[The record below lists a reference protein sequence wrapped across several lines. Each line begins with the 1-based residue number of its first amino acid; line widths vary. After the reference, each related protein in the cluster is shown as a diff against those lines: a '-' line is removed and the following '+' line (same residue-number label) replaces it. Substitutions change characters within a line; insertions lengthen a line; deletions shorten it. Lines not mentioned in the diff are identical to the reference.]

1 MLDNW
6 HEFYELLGTAAAALL
21 SLLFVVASI
30 GANAMTPETAGGT
43 RTFMSPVAFH
53 YANVL
58 FLGLVALIP
67 TQTWESFGLTLAV
80 AAAGS
85 LAYSLVIL
93 VRVLRDSRADM
104 VDNFAYGAV
113 PAVCYMR
120 GSRLVSPYPERVRSG
135 PRGAGRRGAVVARRQ
150 YPQRLGPDAVDGAPV
165 RKPQPAAVTSVT
177 LILLPARILASVFT
191 SPSAFAQI
199 LQGLAS
205 RVSSPFEI
213 GVRPKPMAMAWP
225 SGQ

>member
-6 HEFYELLGTAAAALL
+6 HEFYGLLGTAAAALL

-30 GANAMTPETAGGT
+30 GANALTVESAGAT

-67 TQTWESFGLTLAV
+67 TQTWESFGLTLGV

-85 LAYSLVIL
+85 LGYSIVIL

-104 VDNFAYGAV
+104 ADNLAYGAV
-113 PAVCYMR
+113 PAVCYTA
-120 GSRLVSPYPERVRSG
+120 GLIASVLILKQSAAGLEVLAGAALLLLVVNIRN
-135 PRGAGRRGAVVARRQ
+135 AWDLMLAMARR
-150 YPQRLGPDAVDGAPV
+150 
-165 RKPQPAAVTSVT
+165 S
-177 LILLPARILASVFT
+177 ASVNR
-191 SPSAFAQI
+191 PP
-199 LQGLAS
+199 
-205 RVSSPFEI
+205 SSP
-213 GVRPKPMAMAWP
+213 
-225 SGQ
+225 

>member
-1 MLDNW
+1 MLADW
-6 HEFYELLGTAAAALL
+6 HEFYALLGGAAGALL

-30 GANAMTPETAGGT
+30 GASVMSADTAGGT

-67 TQTWESFGLTLAV
+67 AQTWESFGLTLVV

-104 VDNFAYGAV
+104 IDNFAYGAV
-113 PAVCYMR
+113 PAICYTA
-120 GSRLVSPYPERVRSG
+120 GLVSSVLILKENAAGLDVLA
-135 PRGAGRRGAVVARRQ
+135 GAALLLLVINIRNAWDLMLSMARRAAA
-150 YPQRLGPDAVDGAPV
+150 QRKKTEL
-165 RKPQPAAVTSVT
+165 
-177 LILLPARILASVFT
+177 
-191 SPSAFAQI
+191 
-199 LQGLAS
+199 
-205 RVSSPFEI
+205 
-213 GVRPKPMAMAWP
+213 
-225 SGQ
+225 

>member
-30 GANAMTPETAGGT
+30 GANALTAESAGAT

-67 TQTWESFGLTLAV
+67 TQTWESFGLTLGV

-85 LAYSLVIL
+85 LGYSIVIL

-104 VDNFAYGAV
+104 ADNLAYGAV
-113 PAVCYMR
+113 PAVCYTA
-120 GSRLVSPYPERVRSG
+120 GLIASVLILKQSAAGLEVLAGAALLLLVVNIRN
-135 PRGAGRRGAVVARRQ
+135 AWDLMLAMARR
-150 YPQRLGPDAVDGAPV
+150 
-165 RKPQPAAVTSVT
+165 S
-177 LILLPARILASVFT
+177 ASVNR
-191 SPSAFAQI
+191 PP
-199 LQGLAS
+199 
-205 RVSSPFEI
+205 SSP
-213 GVRPKPMAMAWP
+213 
-225 SGQ
+225 

>member
-1 MLDNW
+1 MLNNW

-30 GANAMTPETAGGT
+30 GANALGAESAGGT

-67 TQTWESFGLTLAV
+67 TQTWESFGLTLGV

-85 LAYSLVIL
+85 LVYSIVIL

-104 VDNFAYGAV
+104 ADNLAYGAV
-113 PAVCYMR
+113 PAVCY
-120 GSRLVSPYPERVRSG
+120 
-135 PRGAGRRGAVVARRQ
+135 GAGLIASALILKQSAAGLEVLAGAALLLLVVNIRNAWDLMLSMARR
-150 YPQRLGPDAVDGAPV
+150 
-165 RKPQPAAVTSVT
+165 AAT
-177 LILLPARILASVFT
+177 LNRPPPPP
-191 SPSAFAQI
+191 SP
-199 LQGLAS
+199 
-205 RVSSPFEI
+205 
-213 GVRPKPMAMAWP
+213 
-225 SGQ
+225 

>member
-30 GANAMTPETAGGT
+30 GANALSAESAGAT

-67 TQTWESFGLTLAV
+67 TQTWQSFGLVLGV
-80 AAAGS
+80 AAAVS
-85 LAYSLVIL
+85 LVYSMVIL

-104 VDNFAYGAV
+104 ADNLAYGAV
-113 PAVCYMR
+113 PSVCYAA
-120 GSRLVSPYPERVRSG
+120 GLVASFLILKQSAAGLEVLA
-135 PRGAGRRGAVVARRQ
+135 GAALLLLVVNIRNAWDLMLAMARR
-150 YPQRLGPDAVDGAPV
+150 
-165 RKPQPAAVTSVT
+165 S
-177 LILLPARILASVFT
+177 ASVNRPPPPP
-191 SPSAFAQI
+191 SP
-199 LQGLAS
+199 
-205 RVSSPFEI
+205 
-213 GVRPKPMAMAWP
+213 
-225 SGQ
+225 

>member
-30 GANAMTPETAGGT
+30 GANAMTADGPSASAT

-67 TQTWESFGLTLAV
+67 TQTWESFGLTLGA

-85 LAYSLVIL
+85 LVYSIVIL

-104 VDNFAYGAV
+104 ADNLAYGAV
-113 PAVCYMR
+113 PSVCYAA
-120 GSRLVSPYPERVRSG
+120 GLGASVLILKQSAAGLEVLAGAALLLLVVNIRN
-135 PRGAGRRGAVVARRQ
+135 AWDLMLAMARRAANVNR
-150 YPQRLGPDAVDGAPV
+150 PPAP
-165 RKPQPAAVTSVT
+165 P
-177 LILLPARILASVFT
+177 
-191 SPSAFAQI
+191 SP
-199 LQGLAS
+199 
-205 RVSSPFEI
+205 
-213 GVRPKPMAMAWP
+213 
-225 SGQ
+225 

>member
-1 MLDNW
+1 MLADW
-6 HEFYELLGTAAAALL
+6 HEFYGLLGTAAAALL

-30 GANAMTPETAGGT
+30 GASAMTPQTAGGT

-67 TQTWESFGLTLAV
+67 VQTWESFGLTIGV

-85 LAYSLVIL
+85 IIYSLVIL

-113 PAVCYMR
+113 PAVCYAA
-120 GSRLVSPYPERVRSG
+120 GLVSSVLILKESAVG
-135 PRGAGRRGAVVARRQ
+135 LNVLAGAALLLLVVNIRNAWDLMLSMARR
-150 YPQRLGPDAVDGAPV
+150 
-165 RKPQPAAVTSVT
+165 AATQQKT
-177 LILLPARILASVFT
+177 
-191 SPSAFAQI
+191 
-199 LQGLAS
+199 GL
-205 RVSSPFEI
+205 
-213 GVRPKPMAMAWP
+213 
-225 SGQ
+225 

>member
-30 GANAMTPETAGGT
+30 GANAISASSESAGAT

-67 TQTWESFGLTLAV
+67 TQTWQSFGLILGV
-80 AAAGS
+80 AAAVS
-85 LAYSLVIL
+85 LVYSIVIL

-104 VDNFAYGAV
+104 ADNLAYGAV
-113 PAVCYMR
+113 PSVCYAA
-120 GSRLVSPYPERVRSG
+120 GLVASFLILKQSAAGLEVLA
-135 PRGAGRRGAVVARRQ
+135 GAALLLLVVNIRNAWDLMLAMARR
-150 YPQRLGPDAVDGAPV
+150 
-165 RKPQPAAVTSVT
+165 S
-177 LILLPARILASVFT
+177 ASVNRPP
-191 SPSAFAQI
+191 SPP
-199 LQGLAS
+199 
-205 RVSSPFEI
+205 SP
-213 GVRPKPMAMAWP
+213 
-225 SGQ
+225 

>member
-6 HEFYELLGTAAAALL
+6 HEFYALLGTAAAALL

-30 GANAMTPETAGGT
+30 GANALTADSAGAT

-67 TQTWESFGLTLAV
+67 TQTWESFGLTLGV

-85 LAYSLVIL
+85 LVYSTIIL

-104 VDNFAYGAV
+104 ADNLAYGAV
-113 PAVCYMR
+113 PAVCYAA
-120 GSRLVSPYPERVRSG
+120 GLIASILILKQSDAGLEVLAGAALLLLVVNIRNAWDLMLSM
-135 PRGAGRRGAVVARRQ
+135 ARRSANLNR
-150 YPQRLGPDAVDGAPV
+150 PPP
-165 RKPQPAAVTSVT
+165 P
-177 LILLPARILASVFT
+177 
-191 SPSAFAQI
+191 SP
-199 LQGLAS
+199 
-205 RVSSPFEI
+205 
-213 GVRPKPMAMAWP
+213 
-225 SGQ
+225 

>member
-30 GANAMTPETAGGT
+30 GASAMTPETAGGT

-67 TQTWESFGLTLAV
+67 TQTWQSFGLTLAV

-85 LAYSLVIL
+85 LAYSIVIL

-113 PAVCYMR
+113 PAVCYCA
-120 GSRLVSPYPERVRSG
+120 GLVSAALILKESAAGLEVLG
-135 PRGAGRRGAVVARRQ
+135 GAALLLLVVNIRNAWDLMLSMARRSANLSR
-150 YPQRLGPDAVDGAPV
+150 PP
-165 RKPQPAAVTSVT
+165 
-177 LILLPARILASVFT
+177 
-191 SPSAFAQI
+191 SP
-199 LQGLAS
+199 
-205 RVSSPFEI
+205 
-213 GVRPKPMAMAWP
+213 P
-225 SGQ
+225 SL